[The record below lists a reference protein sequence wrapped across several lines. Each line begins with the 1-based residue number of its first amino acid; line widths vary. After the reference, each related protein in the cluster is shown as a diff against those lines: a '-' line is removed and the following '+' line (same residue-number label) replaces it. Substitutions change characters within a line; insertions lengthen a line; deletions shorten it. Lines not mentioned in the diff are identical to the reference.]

1 MQGNTQ
7 SDDAT
12 EELPADTKRFMYD
25 RMADYLRVQPVDECV
40 RDLVAE
46 MKQHPREYGVPTHV
60 LVDAAYD
67 AAAEATQ
74 EALKENAARIAA
86 EVSDE

>member
-1 MQGNTQ
+1 MSRQTQ
-7 SDDAT
+7 TDDAT
-12 EELPADTKRFMYD
+12 QELPADTKRFMYD
-25 RMADYLRVQPVDECV
+25 RMTDYLRVRPVDECV

-46 MKQHPREYGVPTHV
+46 MKQHPREYGVPTRV

-74 EALKENAARIAA
+74 EALKENAPHIAA
-86 EVSDE
+86 EVSD